1 MRDKKKKKKSKLF
14 STSNIKLQ
22 SKFILYADIFLQ
34 AIL

>member
-1 MRDKKKKKKSKLF
+1 MQDKKKKKSKLF